1 VHCYP
6 LLTIAAVLLISCPGW
21 AADLKPETITAFD
34 RYVQLTEQRM
44 QNDLEPG
51 RFFWADGLPILQRED
66 LYQRLKNGE
75 VVTQRLET
83 LDRGASI
90 AVPGGLIHHWV
101 GIDFIPGAGLQQTLA
116 LLQNYEQHSRIY
128 APRVIRSK
136 LIEHHG
142 DDFKVFL
149 RLRDTKIVTVVLDT
163 DYDVHYVRL
172 DPARAYSQSYS
183 TRVAEVEDAGQPDEH
198 EKSVGHDSGY
208 LWRLNSYWHFWERDG
223 GVYVQLEAIS
233 LTRDIP
239 DGLGWLVRPFITS
252 IPRESLAFTLNRTRE
267 TLNEMQKSGDP
278 MSASAAVPQYHRAL
292 HNLVTVI
299 SNAEGVEK
307 HVFPP
312 AKQQVPRLRSEGYP
326 SKGYLLW
333 SLPDNYEWT
342 DG

>member
-1 VHCYP
+1 MRRYP
-6 LLTIAAVLLISCPGW
+6 FLTIAAVLLISCRGW
-21 AADLKPETITAFD
+21 AADLKPETNTAFD

-44 QNDLEPG
+44 QNELEPG
-51 RFFWADGLPILQRED
+51 RFFWADGLPIQQRQD

-75 VVTQRLET
+75 VVTQKLET

-101 GIDFIPGAGLQQTLA
+101 GIVFIPGARLQQTLA
-116 LLQNYEQHSRIY
+116 LLQAYDQHSRIY
-128 APRVIRSK
+128 APRVTRSK
-136 LIEHHG
+136 LIQHYA

-198 EKSVGHDSGY
+198 EKLVGHDSGY
-208 LWRLNSYWHFWERDG
+208 LWRLNSYWRFWERDG

-252 IPRESLAFTLNRTRE
+252 IPRESLVFTLNRTRE
-267 TLNEMQKSGDP
+267 ALSELQK
-278 MSASAAVPQYHRAL
+278 
-292 HNLVTVI
+292 
-299 SNAEGVEK
+299 
-307 HVFPP
+307 
-312 AKQQVPRLRSEGYP
+312 
-326 SKGYLLW
+326 
-333 SLPDNYEWT
+333 
-342 DG
+342 